1 MLYDTTGV
9 LSRSSSKHSNP
20 HRILLLILPGG
31 GGRALETSHRRPST
45 RCAERLCWTT
55 AACEPRVCGFK
66 NSFYSVELRTAW
78 PKDAPLK
85 VFFISDYIRFWHIIF
100 KITYHEFSCLKFYNF
115 EMSKKVVNLLQQQRW
130 ISSNICGPSW
140 PACVSV
146 PRGWHGQL
154 RKRTAKNQVIIIVI

>member
-1 MLYDTTGV
+1 MSLSTNIRRSFQAHCCDRAIRALAPNTIKFCKLVKQDKNWSVSLRKIIFFRIMLYDTTGV

-85 VFFISDYIRFWHIIF
+85 VFFISDYIRF
-100 KITYHEFSCLKFYNF
+100 
-115 EMSKKVVNLLQQQRW
+115 
-130 ISSNICGPSW
+130 
-140 PACVSV
+140 
-146 PRGWHGQL
+146 
-154 RKRTAKNQVIIIVI
+154 